1 VPVGARAAVLL
12 PAAGG
17 IIGCDSTGVSDLKAA

>member
-1 VPVGARAAVLL
+1 MPVRALAAVLL

-17 IIGCDSTGVSDLKAA
+17 IIRCDSTGVSDLEAA